1 MPVPTI
7 ITYRDAIQHLV
18 LYEDAL
24 GEEAQQGR
32 ARAAVQQAYRELA
45 LEHRWRYL
53 LKHHRITVEDKYET
67 GTVTYTA
74 SSRTVTGSGTTFPSW
89 ARYGSIIF
97 DDDTVIYRVSTR
109 ASDTSLTL
117 ESDFAPAA
125 DKASG
130 TYTLYRTIY
139 PLPGDFYRLEEVFDE
154 QVWKTRYVEPS
165 EWLRLHRHIPK
176 GGRPWYW
183 TLMGCADAFGTMAI
197 HFYGRVETTQTF
209 DMIYSKMPRR
219 LKYDGYAYYSSQGDA
234 TLTAATRAE
243 TTATVDGVSL
253 EEDVVNA
260 MLRTAMSGA
269 TKPPGG
275 TAAVERFAEQ
285 KVIRARGTSTTMTVG
300 SAWEFTKASNHFTIS
315 DPVDLPEY
323 LLNAFYRGCEYE
335 MTILQQKGGPA
346 EAKAEKA
353 YHWAVRRARAKDGSE
368 LATTES
374 SFASGWRDPSWQ
386 FITGTITQN

>member
-7 ITYRDAIQHLV
+7 ITYRDAIEHLV
-18 LYEDAL
+18 AYEDAL
-24 GEEAQQGR
+24 GEEAQQNR

-53 LKHHRITVEDKYET
+53 LKHHRITVEDKYTT

-74 SSRTVTGSGTTFPSW
+74 SSRTVTGSGTTFPTW
-89 ARYGSIIF
+89 AAYGSIIF
-97 DDDTVIYRVSTR
+97 DGDTVIYRVSSRSSAT
-109 ASDTSLTL
+109 ALVL

-130 TYTLYRTIY
+130 TYTLYRSIY

-154 QVWKTRYVEPS
+154 QVWRTSYVEPS
-165 EWLRLHRHIPK
+165 EWLRLGRHIPR

-183 TLMGCADAFGTMAI
+183 TLMGCADAFGSMAI

-209 DMIYSKMPRR
+209 DFIYSKMPRR
-219 LKYDGYAYYSSQGDA
+219 LKYDGYAYYSSQGSA
-234 TLTAATRAE
+234 TLTAAARTE
-243 TTATVDGVSL
+243 TTATVNGVSL

-260 MLRTAMSGA
+260 MIRTAMTGA

-285 KVIRARGTSTTMTVG
+285 KVITARGSDAAVTVG
-300 SAWEFTKASNHFTIS
+300 SAWEFTKASNHFAIS

-323 LLNAFYRGCEYE
+323 LLDAFYRGCEYQ
-335 MTILQQKGGPA
+335 MAIMQQSKGRA
-346 EAKAEKA
+346 EALAA
-353 YHWAVRRARAKDGSE
+353 YHWAIRRARAKDGSE
-368 LATTES
+368 LPTAES
-374 SFASGWRDPSWQ
+374 PFSRGWKDPSWQ